1 MITVKYTKQTL
12 ITDESFELD
21 YAGRVID
28 VGLLLFLLRGAPG
41 DIGGWPPKIAKRPG
55 SD

>member
-1 MITVKYTKQTL
+1 MITVKYTKQII

-28 VGLLLFLLRGAPG
+28 VGLLLSSSWGSRRYRRVAAEDRVAP
-41 DIGGWPPKIAKRPG
+41 
-55 SD
+55 